1 MPPLFMNTPWLGA
14 TVATNEP
21 AGFDVERGG
30 AKMLMG
36 EEERAERGEEG
47 VAASVCNVWLYWL
60 MIGLDMTTTL
70 LFTTGLPMVTFVG
83 LSFSIRLATDI
94 LGNEGVTN
102 WGGRAGRKRKY
113 HLPKAGFFRL
123 NRSRT

>member
-47 VAASVCNVWLYWL
+47 VSSISMQCVVVLVDDRVGHDYHVVVYDWVADGNICGSFVLHSVSY
-60 MIGLDMTTTL
+60 GY
-70 LFTTGLPMVTFVG
+70 
-83 LSFSIRLATDI
+83 IR
-94 LGNEGVTN
+94 GMKG
-102 WGGRAGRKRKY
+102 
-113 HLPKAGFFRL
+113 
-123 NRSRT
+123 